1 LKALGR
7 FAITLIA
14 FLTVLFGLASS
25 SCLAAEPLSSSPVA
39 LNESGFVEPP
49 ANAMQ
54 MARLLNVVEVMKD
67 LREKVAIS
75 DSSQVKQTETTKQTS
90 DDLIQ
95 ILLLRQKLSRAVQY
109 ASLELEEA
117 LANIDGDIASNSMQL
132 SFFTAKHD
140 RSALLNGMTTFIASG
155 TLGVLDSSL
164 GINQAAPIP
173 NIFGIAGNS
182 VAIVLPLLGLYP
194 PKYKNPEAGQRKGN
208 MLAPIFGRPYSGA
221 GYDPLIWSYLEAIPV
236 VPPVAAASASGKASA
251 PPAGETRREHLLR
264 DWQSYR
270 GLTKGSQSKPFID
283 QVSGVSARD
292 SRISLDLLKARSEF
306 LVDLRAVI
314 QQMYKDISD
323 LNSYLMTL

>member
-1 LKALGR
+1 
-7 FAITLIA
+7 
-14 FLTVLFGLASS
+14 
-25 SCLAAEPLSSSPVA
+25 
-39 LNESGFVEPP
+39 
-49 ANAMQ
+49 MQ
-54 MARLLNVVEVMKD
+54 MARLLKVVDVMNELKQ
-67 LREKVAIS
+67 KVAPS
-75 DSSQVKQTETTKQTS
+75 DSGQAKQTETTKQTS

-132 SFFTAKHD
+132 SFLTAKHD
-140 RSALLNGMTTFIASG
+140 RSALLNGMATFIASG

-164 GINQAAPIP
+164 GITKAAPIP

-182 VAIVLPLLGLYP
+182 VAIGLPLLGLYP

-221 GYDPLIWSYLEAIPV
+221 GYDPLIWNYLEAIPAV
-236 VPPVAAASASGKASA
+236 PVAAAAGKASE
-251 PPAGETRREHLLR
+251 PSAGETRRDHLLR

-270 GLTKGSQSKPFID
+270 GLTKGAQSKTFID
-283 QVSGVSARD
+283 QVSGVSTKD
-292 SRISLDLLKARSEF
+292 SRVSLDLLKAQSEF

>member
-1 LKALGR
+1 MTAV
-7 FAITLIA
+7 LIA
-14 FLTVLFGLASS
+14 SAAFPYLCF
-25 SCLAAEPLSSSPVA
+25 AAEPVA
-39 LNESGFVEPP
+39 IPPMLKGAQGEEPT

-54 MARLLNVVEVMKD
+54 MARLLNIVDVMSELK
-67 LREKVAIS
+67 EKAATAE
-75 DSSQVKQTETTKQTS
+75 SQQANDQ
-90 DDLIQ
+90 LIQ

-117 LANIDGDIASNSMQL
+117 LANIDGDIASNSMHL

-182 VAIVLPLLGLYP
+182 VAVGLPLLGLYP
-194 PKYKNPEAGQRKGN
+194 PKYKNPDAGQRKGN

-221 GYDPLIWSYLEAIPV
+221 GYDPLIWSYLEA
-236 VPPVAAASASGKASA
+236 VPASGANSA
-251 PPAGETRREHLLR
+251 PSDTRREHLLKE
-264 DWQSYR
+264 WQSYR
-270 GLTKGSQSKPFID
+270 GLAKGSQNKLFID
-283 QVSGVSARD
+283 QVSGVSSKD
-292 SRISLDLLKARSEF
+292 SRVSLDILKARSEF

-323 LNSYLMTL
+323 LNSYIMTL

>member
-1 LKALGR
+1 MKVFGR
-7 FAITLIA
+7 FAITLIVCLA
-14 FLTVLFGLASS
+14 VLFGFASSSSS
-25 SCLAAEPLSSSPVA
+25 SCLAAEPISSSLSSPLA
-39 LNESGFVEPP
+39 PKESGSVEPT

-54 MARLLNVVEVMKD
+54 MARLLNIVDVMRDLKQKVEP
-67 LREKVAIS
+67 S
-75 DSSQVKQTETTKQTS
+75 DSKQASE
-90 DDLIQ
+90 DLIQ

-117 LANIDGDIASNSMQL
+117 LANVDGDIAANSMQL
-132 SFFTAKHD
+132 SFFSAKHD

-182 VAIVLPLLGLYP
+182 VAIGLPLLGLYP

-221 GYDPLIWSYLEAIPV
+221 GYDPLIWSYLEA
-236 VPPVAAASASGKASA
+236 VPAVPTAAAAAPASGKASA
-251 PPAGETRREHLLR
+251 PAAGESRRDHLLR

-270 GLTKGSQSKPFID
+270 GLTKGAQGKIFVD
-283 QVSGVSARD
+283 QVSGVSTKD
-292 SRISLDLLKARSEF
+292 SRVSLDILKARSEF
-306 LVDLRAVI
+306 LVDLRSVI

>member
-1 LKALGR
+1 
-7 FAITLIA
+7 
-14 FLTVLFGLASS
+14 
-25 SCLAAEPLSSSPVA
+25 
-39 LNESGFVEPP
+39 
-49 ANAMQ
+49 MQ

-67 LREKVAIS
+67 LREKVATS
-75 DSSQVKQTETTKQTS
+75 DSSQVKQTNQTN

-164 GINQAAPIP
+164 GIKQAAPIP

-182 VAIVLPLLGLYP
+182 VAIGLPLLGLYP
-194 PKYKNPEAGQRKGN
+194 AKYKNPEAGQRKGN

-221 GYDPLIWSYLEAIPV
+221 GYDPLIWSYLEAIPAIPA
-236 VPPVAAASASGKASA
+236 VPTVAAASASGKASA

>member
-7 FAITLIA
+7 FAITLFA
-14 FLTVLFGLASS
+14 ALLVSLSFASL
-25 SCLAAEPLSSSPVA
+25 CYAAEPISSSPTA
-39 LNESGFVEPP
+39 PKDSGSFEPT

-54 MARLLNVVEVMKD
+54 MARLLNIVDVMRDLKQKVEP
-67 LREKVAIS
+67 S
-75 DSSQVKQTETTKQTS
+75 DSKQTS

-95 ILLLRQKLSRAVQY
+95 TLLLRQKLSRAVQY

-164 GINQAAPIP
+164 GIKQAAPIP

-182 VAIVLPLLGLYP
+182 VAIGLPLLGLYP
-194 PKYKNPEAGQRKGN
+194 PKYKNPEAGQHKGN

-221 GYDPLIWSYLEAIPV
+221 GYDPLIWSYLEA
-236 VPPVAAASASGKASA
+236 VPAVPTVAAASASGKASA
-251 PPAGETRREHLLR
+251 PPAGESRREHLLR

-270 GLTKGSQSKPFID
+270 GLTKGAQGKLFVD
-283 QVSGVSARD
+283 QVSGVSTKD
-292 SRISLDLLKARSEF
+292 SRISLEILKARSEF
-306 LVDLRAVI
+306 LVDLRSVI

-323 LNSYLMTL
+323 LNSYIMTL

>member
-1 LKALGR
+1 MTAV
-7 FAITLIA
+7 LIA
-14 FLTVLFGLASS
+14 SAAFPYLCF
-25 SCLAAEPLSSSPVA
+25 AAEPI
-39 LNESGFVEPP
+39 EKEPT

-54 MARLLNVVEVMKD
+54 MARLLNIVDVMSELK
-67 LREKVAIS
+67 EKAATAE
-75 DSSQVKQTETTKQTS
+75 SQQANDQ
-90 DDLIQ
+90 LIQ

-117 LANIDGDIASNSMQL
+117 LANIDGDIASNSMHL

-182 VAIVLPLLGLYP
+182 VAVGLPLLGLYP
-194 PKYKNPEAGQRKGN
+194 PKYKNPDAGQRKGN

-221 GYDPLIWSYLEAIPV
+221 GYDPLIWSYLEA
-236 VPPVAAASASGKASA
+236 VPASGANSA
-251 PPAGETRREHLLR
+251 TNDTRREHLLKE
-264 DWQSYR
+264 WQSYR
-270 GLTKGSQSKPFID
+270 GLAKGSQNKLFID
-283 QVSGVSARD
+283 QVSGVSSRD
-292 SRISLDLLKARSEF
+292 SRVSLDILKARSEF

-323 LNSYLMTL
+323 LNSYIMTL

>member
-1 LKALGR
+1 LGR
-7 FAITLIA
+7 FAVTL
-14 FLTVLFGLASS
+14 LAALLLSLS
-25 SCLAAEPLSSSPVA
+25 FASRGFAAEPISTSPA
-39 LNESGFVEPP
+39 APEDSGTSEPTV
-49 ANAMQ
+49 NAMQ
-54 MARLLNVVEVMKD
+54 MARLLKIVDVMKE
-67 LREKVAIS
+67 LKEKVATS
-75 DSSQVKQTETTKQTS
+75 DASQLRQSS

-95 ILLLRQKLSRAVQY
+95 TLLLRQKLSRAVQY

-132 SFFTAKHD
+132 SFFSAKHD
-140 RSALLNGMTTFIASG
+140 RSALLNGMATFIASG

-182 VAIVLPLLGLYP
+182 VAIGLPLLGLYP
-194 PKYKNPEAGQRKGN
+194 AKYKNPEAGQRKGN

-221 GYDPLIWSYLEAIPV
+221 GYDPLIWNYLEAIPA
-236 VPPVAAASASGKASA
+236 VPAVAAAASVSGKASA
-251 PPAGETRREHLLR
+251 PAAGESRRDHLLR

-270 GLTKGSQSKPFID
+270 GLTKGAQGKLFVD
-283 QVSGVSARD
+283 QVSGVSTRD
-292 SRISLDLLKARSEF
+292 SRVSLDILKARSEF

-323 LNSYLMTL
+323 LNSYIMTL

>member
-1 LKALGR
+1 MKALGR
-7 FAITLIA
+7 FAITLFA
-14 FLTVLFGLASS
+14 ALLVSLSFASL
-25 SCLAAEPLSSSPVA
+25 CLAAEPISSSPA
-39 LNESGFVEPP
+39 APKDSGSFELP

-67 LREKVAIS
+67 LKERVATS
-75 DSSQVKQTETTKQTS
+75 DSSQVKQTNQTN

-95 ILLLRQKLSRAVQY
+95 VLLLRQKLSRAVQY

-164 GINQAAPIP
+164 GIKQAAPIP

-182 VAIVLPLLGLYP
+182 VAIGLPLLGLYP
-194 PKYKNPEAGQRKGN
+194 AKYKNPEAGQRKGN

-221 GYDPLIWSYLEAIPV
+221 GYDPLIWSYLEAIPA
-236 VPPVAAASASGKASA
+236 VPAVA
-251 PPAGETRREHLLR
+251 AGETRREHLLR

>member
-1 LKALGR
+1 
-7 FAITLIA
+7 
-14 FLTVLFGLASS
+14 
-25 SCLAAEPLSSSPVA
+25 
-39 LNESGFVEPP
+39 
-49 ANAMQ
+49 MQ
-54 MARLLNVVEVMKD
+54 MARLLNIVDVMRD
-67 LREKVAIS
+67 LEQKVAPS
-75 DSSQVKQTETTKQTS
+75 DSSQVKQTETTKQSS

-95 ILLLRQKLSRAVQY
+95 TLLLRQRLSRAVQY

-132 SFFTAKHD
+132 SFFSAKHD

-182 VAIVLPLLGLYP
+182 VAIGLPLLGLYP
-194 PKYKNPEAGQRKGN
+194 AKYKNPEAGQRNGN

-221 GYDPLIWSYLEAIPV
+221 GYDPLIWNYLEAIPAVPV
-236 VPPVAAASASGKASA
+236 VTSAGGKASA
-251 PPAGETRREHLLR
+251 PLAGVSRRDHLLR

-270 GLTKGSQSKPFID
+270 GLTKGAQGKLFVD
-283 QVSGVSARD
+283 QVSGVSTKD
-292 SRISLDLLKARSEF
+292 SRVSLEILKARSEF
-306 LVDLRAVI
+306 LVDLRSVI

-323 LNSYLMTL
+323 LNSYIMTL

>member
-1 LKALGR
+1 MRTFGR
-7 FAITLIA
+7 FAVTLFA
-14 FLTVLFGLASS
+14 ALLVSLSFASL
-25 SCLAAEPLSSSPVA
+25 CFAAEPTSSSPVA
-39 LNESGFVEPP
+39 LKDSGSAEPT

-54 MARLLNVVEVMKD
+54 MARLLNIVEVMKD
-67 LREKVAIS
+67 LKEKVATS
-75 DSSQVKQTETTKQTS
+75 DSSQLRQSS

-132 SFFTAKHD
+132 SFFSARHD
-140 RSALLNGMTTFIASG
+140 RSALLNGMATFIATG

-164 GINQAAPIP
+164 GIKQAAPIP

-182 VAIVLPLLGLYP
+182 VAIGLPLLGLYP
-194 PKYKNPEAGQRKGN
+194 PKYKNPDAGQHKGN

-221 GYDPLIWSYLEAIPV
+221 GYDPLIWSYLEAIPAVPV
-236 VPPVAAASASGKASA
+236 VTAAVSAGGKASA
-251 PPAGETRREHLLR
+251 PPAGESRRDHLLR

-270 GLTKGSQSKPFID
+270 GLSGGSQSKLFID
-283 QVSGVSARD
+283 QVSGVSTKD
-292 SRISLDLLKARSEF
+292 SRVGLDLLKTRSEF
-306 LVDLRAVI
+306 LIDLRAVV

>member
-1 LKALGR
+1 
-7 FAITLIA
+7 
-14 FLTVLFGLASS
+14 
-25 SCLAAEPLSSSPVA
+25 
-39 LNESGFVEPP
+39 
-49 ANAMQ
+49 MQ
-54 MARLLNVVEVMKD
+54 MARLLNIVDVMRD
-67 LREKVAIS
+67 LEQKVAPS

-95 ILLLRQKLSRAVQY
+95 TLLLRQKLSRAVQY

-132 SFFTAKHD
+132 SFFSAKHD

-164 GINQAAPIP
+164 GINQVAPIP

-182 VAIVLPLLGLYP
+182 VAIGLPLLGLYP
-194 PKYKNPEAGQRKGN
+194 AKYKNPEAGQRKGN

-221 GYDPLIWSYLEAIPV
+221 GYDPLIWKYLEAIPA
-236 VPPVAAASASGKASA
+236 VPAVTAAAPASGKASA
-251 PPAGETRREHLLR
+251 PAAGESRRDHLLR

-270 GLTKGSQSKPFID
+270 GLTKGAQGKLFVD
-283 QVSGVSARD
+283 QVSGVSTKD
-292 SRISLDLLKARSEF
+292 SRVSLEILKARSEF

-323 LNSYLMTL
+323 LNSYIMTL